1 MPTLQKKIV
10 KGDPFCEFC
19 STMMFTRKLIFD
31 RCERYNKKSHVKSA
45 HAFTGVRIVNYI
57 VDNRKWV
64 VEEQSKCY
72 AQLRFC
78 PICGFDFVRQEKYDG
93 KKYKTAFG
101 VNKLPANWKD
111 ANERGQQESD

>member
-1 MPTLQKKIV
+1 MPRMQARIV

-31 RCERYNKKSHVKSA
+31 RCDRYNARAHIKTA
-45 HAFTGVRIVNYI
+45 HAFTGVRIINYI

-64 VEEQSKCY
+64 VEKQSKCF

-78 PICGFDFVRQEKYDG
+78 PVCGFDFVEQKRYDG

-101 VNKLPANWKD
+101 VNKLPGGTEN
-111 ANERGQQESD
+111 